1 MKKKFYI
8 IPGWRETCRRRQY
21 QDLGKAVNKKG
32 HEPIFVKVDWNNKIS
47 EQIFT
52 IEKDSIIFGFSL
64 GALLA
69 RLVVQKYE
77 CELVIF
83 ASMTPL
89 RHFKGGEQEK
99 MLMDVVGNSFIDDVK
114 KNLKNKIKAKRKV
127 LIYGD
132 KEGETGD
139 FIVKNTDHEI
149 SKNYIKKVLE
159 LM

>member
-32 HEPIFVKVDWNNKIS
+32 YEPIFVKVDWNNKIS

-69 RLVVQKYE
+69 RLVAQKYE

-99 MLMDVVGNSFIDDVK
+99 MLMDVIGNSFIGDVK

-132 KEGETGD
+132 KEGEMGD

-159 LM
+159 LI